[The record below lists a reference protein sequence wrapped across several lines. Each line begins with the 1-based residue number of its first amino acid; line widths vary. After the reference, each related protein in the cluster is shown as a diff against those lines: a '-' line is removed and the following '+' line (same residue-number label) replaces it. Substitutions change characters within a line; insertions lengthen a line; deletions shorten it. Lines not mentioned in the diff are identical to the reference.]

1 MTLVLHE
8 LEAWQGIGFTLP
20 LHRAMHISQYSCIL
34 RHVQRSLGIMLM
46 LIVFASAGPSGGGS
60 MHGFGMSGPATGA
73 VWGSCNHSGLWAG
86 HCNGAGHVGLRAGHR
101 AILRR
106 TFRVWRLWGRS
117 VWRAEQRRALRCQC
131 CVNKHPE
138 HHACRALRRASPLVP
153 KAAQRLE
160 GWGVLRL
167 LSALSPPS
175 TGTWVSLFLG
185 F

>member
-60 MHGFGMSGPATGA
+60 MHGFGMSGPATGLFGA
-73 VWGSCNHSGLWAG
+73 AATTPAFGQGTATVPGTSGFGPGTGQSSGAPFAFGASGGAPFGAQSSGGLFGASAASTSTLSTTPAGSAAGFTFGAQSSAASGG
-86 HCNGAGHVGLRAGHR
+86 MGGAAP
-101 AILRR
+101 AFS
-106 TFRVWRLWGRS
+106 T
-117 VWRAEQRRALRCQC
+117 Q
-131 CVNKHPE
+131 
-138 HHACRALRRASPLVP
+138 
-153 KAAQRLE
+153 
-160 GWGVLRL
+160 
-167 LSALSPPS
+167 PPS